1 MVCCPPRA
9 HALGSRLPE
18 KIAASRRKS
27 PLPAKIA
34 PGKVRRRAGG
44 YRIDT
49 LSGSDALSTTFLA
62 ARF

>member
-27 PLPAKIA
+27 PQ
-34 PGKVRRRAGG
+34 GRRRAGG